1 MVKVLCPHFLGLTV
15 VCSGCGALL
24 GYKGED
30 VYDGVIYC
38 PICNEKLMCIE
49 PDGNTPYASS
59 CILGS
64 QTKNTNK

>member
-30 VYDGVIYC
+30 VYDGVVYC
-38 PICNEKLMCIE
+38 PICNEKTEVPLSN
-49 PDGNTPYASS
+49 P
-59 CILGS
+59 
-64 QTKNTNK
+64 K